1 MDDCRGDRRVM
12 KKPIRV
18 IIVDD
23 HALVRAGFCSLLKNL
38 SGIQVVAEAEEG
50 YEALRLIKEKKPD
63 IVLLDLSMPGLNGI
77 EVAFRISKEFPEV
90 RTIILSMHVNEEYV
104 LQAMRVG
111 AAGYLMKDSK
121 SEELDLAI
129 KTVASGKTYLSPPV
143 SQKVI
148 EEYIKQPLKSGSIA
162 HKTGVYERLTPRQRE
177 VVQLITEGFTS
188 KEIAKKLNVSVKTID
203 THRTQIMERLNI
215 HDIASLVRYAIR
227 MGIVK
232 LD

>member
-1 MDDCRGDRRVM
+1 MSE
-12 KKPIRV
+12 PIRV

-38 SGIQVVAEAEEG
+38 TGIEVVGEASEG

-63 IVLLDLSMPGLNGI
+63 IVLLDISMPGINGL
-77 EVAFRISKEFPEV
+77 EVADRIRKEFPEV
-90 RTIILSMHVNEEYV
+90 RVIILSMYLNEEYV

-121 SEELDLAI
+121 SEELELAL
-129 KTVASGKTYLSPPV
+129 KAVADGKKYLSSPV
-143 SQKVI
+143 SKKVI
-148 EEYIKQPLKSGSIA
+148 EAYIKQPLKSGSIA
-162 HKTGVYERLTPRQRE
+162 NRTGVYQRLTPRQRE
-177 VVQLITEGFTS
+177 VVQLITEGYTT
-188 KEIAKKLNVSVKTID
+188 KEIAKKLNVSIKTID
-203 THRTQIMERLNI
+203 AHRTQIMERLDI
-215 HDIASLVRYAIR
+215 HDIASLVRYAIQ